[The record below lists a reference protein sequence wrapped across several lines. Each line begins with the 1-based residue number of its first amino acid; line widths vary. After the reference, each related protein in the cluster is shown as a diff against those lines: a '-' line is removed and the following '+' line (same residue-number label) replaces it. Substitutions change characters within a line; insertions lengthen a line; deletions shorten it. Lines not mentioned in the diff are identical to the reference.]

1 MIDRIDGPEVRGFA
15 ARAWRTHLDRDV
27 EPETLRREL
36 SSGTLVA
43 AIHATAGRVPDRPAL
58 EIDGAR
64 MTHGELDERA
74 GRFAGWLRAKAVHA
88 GERVMLVAPNT
99 LETVMAYLGVLRAGA
114 TVVLASP
121 ALTAPERDRI
131 LRRSRATALLG
142 PGASDGRAG
151 AARSGRILRCELTGL
166 ADDRSELGQAVAGA
180 PPIRPPTGGPA
191 GRPTL
196 LAFSSGTTGRP
207 KAVPLSD
214 GNLLSSIRAAMLA
227 WRWTDDDVLV
237 HSLPISHQHGLSG
250 VHATLLAGSAAVILP
265 AFDADALCG
274 AVARSRATVLFAVPT
289 IYERLLASGAI
300 ARADLGSLRLLV
312 SGSAPL
318 SPRLAEPIRGAVGD
332 LPLERYGTT
341 ESGLNVSNPYVG
353 ARQAGSVG
361 LPLPGVELAIV
372 GRHGAPVEEG
382 RTGEIVIRGPQVFEG
397 YDGGMPGTSSSR
409 AAGSAPATSAALN
422 RPVVS
427 CGSWPDQGPHHLGWP
442 QCLSARGRAGPR
454 GGARSRACRGG
465 RRAVR
470 PLGRGGRRG
479 GGPSGRTCARRRRA
493 AGVRPLKTRG
503 VQVPEA
509 DRRGRTAAGLV
520 DGQGRQERD
529 TATDPARRAARGS
542 DAVTEPSEA
551 ELLAAYRRML
561 AKAIALL
568 SAIRIDDG
576 GDGPANRRC

>member
-318 SPRLAEPIRGAVGD
+318 SPRLAERIRGAVGD

-397 YDGGMPGTSSSR
+397 YDGGDAGHEFFPGGWFRTGDLGRLEPPGGQLRITGRTKDLIISGGLNVYPREVELVLEEAPGVVR
-409 AAGSAPATSAALN
+409 AAVVGVPSDRWGEEVAAAVVPAA
-422 RPVVS
+422 
-427 CGSWPDQGPHHLGWP
+427 
-442 QCLSARGRAGPR
+442 GRA
-454 GGARSRACRGG
+454 
-465 RRAVR
+465 
-470 PLGRGGRRG
+470 L
-479 GGPSGRTCARRRRA
+479 
-493 AGVRPLKTRG
+493 
-503 VQVPEA
+503 
-509 DRRGRTAAGLV
+509 
-520 DGQGRQERD
+520 
-529 TATDPARRAARGS
+529 
-542 DAVTEPSEA
+542 DAA
-551 ELLAAYRRML
+551 ELLAFVRSRLAAYKCPKRIVVVERLPVSSTGKVVKSEIRRL
-561 AKAIALL
+561 IPHVEPPA
-568 SAIRIDDG
+568 
-576 GDGPANRRC
+576 GPTP